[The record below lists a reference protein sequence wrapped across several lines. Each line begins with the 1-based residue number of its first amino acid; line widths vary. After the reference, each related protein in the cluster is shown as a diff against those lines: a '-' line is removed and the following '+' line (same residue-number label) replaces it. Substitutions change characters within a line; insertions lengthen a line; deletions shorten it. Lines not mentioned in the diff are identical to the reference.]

1 MIEKDEVAAVAEIAE
16 VVDELLDALVE
27 CDTPLAIRAVS
38 SCLSIV
44 IINTAPSKEAAD
56 GVIKSL
62 CDTILE
68 IIQNADD
75 QGVGNW
81 NEDEGRTLQ

>member
-1 MIEKDEVAAVAEIAE
+1 MMDADELASVAEIAG
-16 VVDELLDALVE
+16 VVDELLDTLIE
-27 CDTPLAIRAVS
+27 CDTPLAVRAVS

-44 IINTAPSKEAAD
+44 IVNTAPSKEAAE
-56 GVIKSL
+56 GIIKSL
-62 CDTILE
+62 CETILE

-81 NEDEGRTLQ
+81 NEGEERTLQ

>member
-1 MIEKDEVAAVAEIAE
+1 MKEADELAAVAEIAG
-16 VVDELLDALVE
+16 VVNELLDTLIE
-27 CDTPLAIRAVS
+27 CDTALAVRAVS

-44 IINTAPSKEAAD
+44 VVNTAPSKEAAED
-56 GVIKSL
+56 IIKSL

-81 NEDEGRTLQ
+81 NDSEGHTLQ

>member
-1 MIEKDEVAAVAEIAE
+1 MIDKDEMAAVAEIAE
-16 VVDELLDALVE
+16 VVDELLDTLIE
-27 CDTPLAIRAVS
+27 CDTALAVRSIS

-44 IINTAPSKEAAD
+44 IVNTAPSKEAAE
-56 GVIKSL
+56 GIIKSL

-81 NEDEGRTLQ
+81 NDSEGHTIQ